1 MSLMTPLIHAP
12 SVIPKLILSL
22 FTIYLVTCNKVFEI
36 MMPFNRD
43 KIRPMLA
50 IRVGN
55 NTYDGYLIQEI
66 L

>member
-1 MSLMTPLIHAP
+1 MSLMTPLIYAP

-36 MMPFNRD
+36 MMPFNGD

-55 NTYDGYLIQEI
+55 NTL
-66 L
+66 